1 MKLNDKDAMA
11 NACGSG
17 YTVVGWDDPGCGKKN
32 CVWSPLSIGIVID
45 L

>member
-11 NACGSG
+11 NAGRSG
-17 YTVVGWDDPGCGKKN
+17 YTVVGWDDAGYGKKN
-32 CVWSPLSIGIVID
+32 CVWSPLSIRIVID